1 MLFSILFLFV
11 QLFLLSS
18 SSPVNP
24 IPVLLK
30 EAEQATL
37 SKSSSTAKG
46 FGSLITEKAS
56 AIGQSLKETAT
67 DIGDF
72 ASLLRK
78 PKLPPPVEIKG
89 NDPVALLRKG
99 GQQIKQAAIKATQ
112 AIANNMK
119 SKILEDNA
127 AFLLET
133 KFRWV
138 PQSWRPR
145 FKTWIQ
151 KVQDWMW
158 YATCR
163 AKVHPNIKLRN
174 WAEALQA
181 KMVTLNKDV
190 KSSDQSRIVDM
201 ICQTHHLPVGV
212 RI

>member
-1 MLFSILFLFV
+1 MLFNILFLFV

-24 IPVLLK
+24 IPVLL
-30 EAEQATL
+30 EAEQAAL
-37 SKSSSTAKG
+37 SKSTTKG
-46 FGSLITEKAS
+46 FGSLITEKAA

-67 DIGDF
+67 NIGDF

-78 PKLPPPVEIKG
+78 PKLPPPVQIKG

-119 SKILEDNA
+119 TKILEDNA
-127 AFLLET
+127 AFLIET
-133 KFRWV
+133 KFRWL

-145 FKTWIQ
+145 FKKWIQ
-151 KVQDWMW
+151 DFQNWMW